1 MFWIDLVARC
11 CKSGMRAL
19 SCLAER
25 VGSLL
30 MCFLMAVRVAWL
42 TVDFL
47 PVPIFHFDT
56 GKEELGGVNPA
67 PAPSPFIQLSIS

>member
-1 MFWIDLVARC
+1 MCWIDLIARC

-25 VGSLL
+25 VVSLL
-30 MCFLMAVRVAWL
+30 RCFLMAVWVAWL

-47 PVPIFHFDT
+47 PVPIFRFDI
-56 GKEELGGVNPA
+56 GKEGWLA
-67 PAPSPFIQLSIS
+67 A